1 MVTGIIGVGHLGKI
15 MVEALLA
22 AGHAPESLLL
32 SSRGKA
38 EGLARTHG
46 LRLAVDNA
54 QVVTQADLVLLAV
67 RPRDAVAAVTGLP
80 WRAGQKLVS
89 VCAGVLVGQLA
100 AVLPQGVSVH
110 RVMPLT
116 AAAQAA
122 SPTTLY
128 PDDPEVAT
136 LLKAFGPVLP
146 LASEAEFETATVSA
160 AVYGWVQKL
169 VQLTAEWSTA
179 QGLPAETARQLAALT
194 TVAAGRNVADSPLSM
209 AVLLEELVTPGGIT
223 ERGLITLQEAGALNA
238 WEVACDAVKAKLAG
252 R

>member
-1 MVTGIIGVGHLGKI
+1 MVTGFIGVGHLGKI

-22 AGHAPESLLL
+22 AGHPPESLLL
-32 SSRGKA
+32 SPRGKA
-38 EGLARTHG
+38 GDLTRTHG
-46 LRLAVDNA
+46 LRLAGDNA
-54 QVVTQADLVLLAV
+54 EVVVGADLVILAV
-67 RPRDAVAAVTGLP
+67 RPKDAVAAVTGLP

-89 VCAGVLVGQLA
+89 VCAGVLVGQLQ
-100 AVLPQGVSVH
+100 AVLPQGVQVH

-128 PDDPEVAT
+128 PDDAGVSA
-136 LLKAFGPVLP
+136 LLSAFGPVLP

-169 VQLTAEWSTA
+169 VQLTANWSAA
-179 QGLPAETARQLAALT
+179 QGLPPETARQLAALT

-209 AVLLEELVTPGGIT
+209 EVLLQELVTPGGIT
-223 ERGLITLQEAGALNA
+223 ERGLITLREAGALQA
-238 WEVACDAVKAKLAG
+238 WDAACDAVKAKLAG